1 MEPTP
6 RLHRTAAQWHALIRQ
21 FETSGLSRAAFCREQ
36 NLSYPS
42 FCLWHNRLAGQR
54 AELAPTESLF
64 APLAVAPAPLHTH
77 PDAHQPVPFGLTLR
91 LGSWLT
97 LEVHAGVRVGH
108 RE

>member
-1 MEPTP
+1 MKHAP
-6 RLHRTAAQWHALIRQ
+6 RIHRTAAQWHTLIRQ

-54 AELAPTESLF
+54 AESAPTASLF
-64 APLAVAPAPLHTH
+64 APLAVAPAPVHAS
-77 PDAHQPVPFGLTLR
+77 PDAPQPVPFGLTLR

-97 LEVHAGVRVGH
+97 LEVHTGVRGGH